1 MALLS
6 KSNKFKNLEVEE
18 HIITT
23 EIRSDESGGI
33 TISGTESGI
42 YVNDDGTVDMDMQSG
57 CSVQRAAAWSAA
69 HDTNTQITYDTEIYD
84 IQNEFA
90 SGRFTSINGGRYHV
104 VVCHS
109 DNDTDKLQLRAQI
122 RKNGV
127 LYAEFIENSQHTLS
141 FHTALSAVTLTLDPN
156 DYIDG
161 YVYQYNYTDGGAITM
176 RTGYRVYMSIA
187 KVA

>member
-1 MALLS
+1 
-6 KSNKFKNLEVEE
+6 
-18 HIITT
+18 
-23 EIRSDESGGI
+23 
-33 TISGTESGI
+33 
-42 YVNDDGTVDMDMQSG
+42 MQSG
-57 CSVQRAAAWSAA
+57 CVLQRVAAWSAP
-69 HDTNTQITYDTEIYD
+69 HNSHTQITYDTIVYD